1 MAILLMKMNCRS
13 EVLQMN
19 EQTNYRQFWRNLVI
33 CCVLCVLLFW
43 IQMGYLSF
51 RTASVVWEALWSLIT
66 TK

>member
-1 MAILLMKMNCRS
+1 
-13 EVLQMN
+13 MN
-19 EQTNYRQFWRNLVI
+19 EETNYRRFWRSLVI

-43 IQMGYLSF
+43 IPMGYLSF